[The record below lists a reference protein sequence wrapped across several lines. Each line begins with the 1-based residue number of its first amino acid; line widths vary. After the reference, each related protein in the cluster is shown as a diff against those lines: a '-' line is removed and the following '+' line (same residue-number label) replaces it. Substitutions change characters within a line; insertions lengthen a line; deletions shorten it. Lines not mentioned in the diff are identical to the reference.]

1 MKIEKMCSKQD
12 VVQNLKKAA
21 KYSQVEH
28 LGQLA
33 EYIQQEI
40 ELDNLKSTV
49 SLCHYEVKVTKGGYQ
64 LVKLKTTYDEAENR
78 WLKEEEEVIETI
90 LFSDLEKIV
99 Y

>member
-40 ELDNLKSTV
+40 DLDNLKSTV
-49 SLCHYEVKVTKGGYQ
+49 TL
-64 LVKLKTTYDEAENR
+64 
-78 WLKEEEEVIETI
+78 
-90 LFSDLEKIV
+90 
-99 Y
+99 

>member
-12 VVQNLKKAA
+12 VVTNLKKAA

-49 SLCHYEVKVTKGGYQ
+49 TLYHYEVKLIKNGYQ
-64 LVKLKTTYDEAENR
+64 LVKLKTRYDEDANV
-78 WLKEEEEVIETI
+78 WMKEEEEVIETI
-90 LFSDLEKIV
+90 LFSDLEKMIP
-99 Y
+99 

>member
-49 SLCHYEVKVTKGGYQ
+49 TLYHYEVKLAKEGYQ
-64 LVKLKTTYDEAENR
+64 LVKLKTRYDEEANR
-78 WLKEEEEVIETI
+78 WLKVEEEVIETI
-90 LFSDLEKIV
+90 SFNDLEKMV